1 MTTTI
6 YKDGRRYIE
15 IDVPDSDGFR
25 VELPAVKNHLFTL
38 QEVYDGDPIYI
49 QEITFSVDQIDKII
63 DGLLDSKNEY
73 RKEYGYE

>member
-38 QEVYDGDPIYI
+38 QEMFDGDPVYEVSF
-49 QEITFSVDQIDKII
+49 QAGDIDKII
-63 DGLLDSKNEY
+63 DGLLDAKKEY
-73 RKEYGYE
+73 RKEYGD